1 MQNNNIYIKFLEKL
15 QKAVVVGNINKAV
28 LENLTIP
35 KHSIEVAIPITMDDG
50 SSKIF
55 TGFRV
60 LNNDVK
66 GPGKG
71 GIRFHP
77 EVTLEEIKILALT
90 MTLKCAVVD
99 LPFGGAK
106 GGVPVDP
113 KKLSKLELERLS
125 RGFIRAIYDCIGPDV
140 DIPAPDL
147 YTNATIMAWML
158 NEYEQIKRCKTPAVI
173 TGKPVALGGSLGR
186 YDATAKGGFYCI
198 EQLMIIKQLIPNNIK
213 VAVQG
218 FGNAGQHIA
227 NLLHANGFK
236 VVAVSDSVGGIYS
249 KIGLNIPEVIA
260 DKLHTGKLVDSNI
273 TNEQLLELDVDL
285 LIPAAMEDRITAK
298 NAAKIKAKYIVE
310 LANGPITKEADQIL
324 SEKNIFIVPDILAN
338 AGGVI
343 VSYFEW
349 VQNRSGFYW
358 DLEEVYN
365 KLHIKM
371 NKAFLEV
378 YKLAEE
384 FNTDL
389 RTASYICAL
398 QKLEAGMMH
407 SYTERS

>member
-1 MQNNNIYIKFLEKL
+1 LDIYIKFLEKL
-15 QKAVVVGNINKAV
+15 QKAALVGNINTIV

-35 KHSIEVAIPITMDDG
+35 KRSVEVAIPVTMDDG
-50 SSKIF
+50 SNKIF

-60 LNNDVK
+60 IHNDIR

-77 EVTLEEIKILALT
+77 EVTVEEIKALALA

-106 GGVPVDP
+106 GGVQVDP

-125 RGFIRAIYDCIGPDV
+125 REFIRSICDCIGPDL

-147 YTNATIMAWML
+147 YTDATIMAWML
-158 NEYEQIKRCKTPAVI
+158 NEYEQIKRCKVPAVI

-186 YDATAKGGFYCI
+186 NDATARGGFYCI
-198 EQLMIIKQLIPNNIK
+198 EQLMTIKKLIPKNIK
-213 VAVQG
+213 VAIQG
-218 FGNAGQHIA
+218 FGNAGQNIA
-227 NLLHANGFK
+227 SLLDLQGFK
-236 VVAVSDSVGGIYS
+236 VVAVSDSKHGIYS
-249 KIGLNIPEVIA
+249 QTGLNISKLIT
-260 DKLHTGKLVDSNI
+260 DKSQTGNISDGNI

-285 LIPAAMEDRITAK
+285 LIPAAMENQITIK
-298 NAAKIKAKYIVE
+298 NAPKIKAKYIVE

-324 SEKNIFIVPDILAN
+324 TEKNIVIVPDILAN
-338 AGGVI
+338 AGGVM

-349 VQNRSGFYW
+349 LQNRSGLYW
-358 DLEEVYN
+358 DLQEVHD
-365 KLHIKM
+365 KLKM
-371 NKAFLEV
+371 RMDKAFLQVQE
-378 YKLAEE
+378 LAKN

-389 RTASYICAL
+389 RTASHICAL
-398 QKLEAGMMH
+398 KKLEAGIC
-407 SYTERS
+407 YI